1 VLEALGIVAFGVA
14 VFAVVAGVCEAADVD
29 VAFSAPPDDVVV
41 ASAVGG
47 VDEEAEVADV
57 AVSIPAPAVEE
68 GVGVSVA
75 AAVFVA
81 FAAAV
86 VASTVELG
94 ACAIEV
100 AWLAFLGSVVGTE
113 LLPVCAL
120 GKFLKRR
127 GPKIRSAKSTA
138 RLAPAN
144 AREGAKF
151 RCVVIH
157 AQRPARSGSARFVL
171 VCVRFTGWR
180 AAEAITMPDGSTE
193 ISASGATLSVFAT
206 SAKTCCF
213 NRSAR
218 SFGNGR
224 KGICS
229 RNNAVN
235 CWSLSCLAIRT

>member
-1 VLEALGIVAFGVA
+1 M
-14 VFAVVAGVCEAADVD
+14 
-29 VAFSAPPDDVVV
+29 
-41 ASAVGG
+41 
-47 VDEEAEVADV
+47 
-57 AVSIPAPAVEE
+57 
-68 GVGVSVA
+68 
-75 AAVFVA
+75 
-81 FAAAV
+81 
-86 VASTVELG
+86 
-94 ACAIEV
+94 
-100 AWLAFLGSVVGTE
+100 
-113 LLPVCAL
+113 
-120 GKFLKRR
+120 
-127 GPKIRSAKSTA
+127 A

-180 AAEAITMPDGSTE
+180 AVEAITMPAGSTE

-213 NRSAR
+213 SRSAR